1 MLASKTKTLEY
12 CNHSKSLIA
21 CYLGSATLLTIG
33 LCSTLYLATFM
44 YSWQSLLS
52 ASIPAWIVSYTEVTA
67 NFLMSR
73 QKPQIL
79 ILGSSLSLAA
89 LPPFADN
96 KDNALALRRDLGDPA
111 LAQVDL
117 LATPGKLIS
126 DDYLLTQTL
135 LYKTRQK
142 PQLLVLTYSFRD
154 FHDNLSMDDLSQTPI
169 SRMLDFSQSNLHFYP
184 NLLNCFTPDG
194 LTEEI
199 KAITS
204 SHQSHYQAVVSLYR
218 HAVSDS
224 GKDIFK
230 PHQATSNAQK
240 TIIKNNAATSAN
252 TKASANSNLDEYTK
266 RYQPFNSTRF
276 DKQLACL
283 KGLLETAQKEALP
296 VVLINMPVTEANR
309 NLITCPDAN
318 WQAPIKQL
326 AKQYGADCGDF
337 DAAPLNSNLT
347 TNDFSD
353 CVHLN
358 KSGQAKFVAAFTP
371 WLKQTKAY
379 KQAFAN

>member
-1 MLASKTKTLEY
+1 MLASKTKTLKQPTRP
-12 CNHSKSLIA
+12 KSPIA
-21 CYLGSATLLTIG
+21 CYLSSAALLTLS
-33 LCSTLYLATFM
+33 LCSTFYLATFI

-67 NFLMSR
+67 NFLLSR
-73 QKPQIL
+73 SKPQIL

-89 LPPFADN
+89 MPPAGPLN
-96 KDNALALRRDLGDPA
+96 SKQALQRDLHDSS
-111 LAQVDL
+111 LARIDL

-126 DDYLLTQTL
+126 DDYLLTKTL

-142 PQLLVLTYSFRD
+142 PRLLVLTYSFRD
-154 FHDNLSMDDLSQTPI
+154 FHDNLSLGDLSQTPI

-184 NLLNCFTPDG
+184 NLLNCFTLDG
-194 LTEEI
+194 LAEEM
-199 KAITS
+199 KTVMD

-218 HAVSDS
+218 QAVGES

-230 PHQATSNAQK
+230 PDKAVGKDTQIPAKTS
-240 TIIKNNAATSAN
+240 TV
-252 TKASANSNLDEYTK
+252 TKASTLTNLDEYTK
-266 RYQPFNSTRF
+266 RYQPFNSKMF
-276 DKQLACL
+276 AKQLECL
-283 KGLLETAQKEALP
+283 KELLATAQKEELP
-296 VVLINMPVTEANR
+296 LVLVNMPVTKVNR
-309 NLITCPDAN
+309 DLIKSPDAD

-326 AKQYGADCGDF
+326 ARQYGADCGDF

-358 KSGQAKFVAAFTP
+358 KSGQAKFLAAFTP
-371 WLKQTKAY
+371 WLKETKAY

>member
-1 MLASKTKTLEY
+1 MLASKTKTLE
-12 CNHSKSLIA
+12 NKTSSTSLIS
-21 CYLGSATLLTIG
+21 CYLSSATLLTLS
-33 LCSTLYLATFM
+33 LCAALYLSTFLL
-44 YSWQSLLS
+44 SWQSLLS
-52 ASIPAWIVSYTEVTA
+52 SAIPAWIVSYTEVTA
-67 NFLMSR
+67 NFLLARS
-73 QKPQIL
+73 KPQIL

-89 LPPFADN
+89 LPPFGDK

-126 DDYLLTQTL
+126 DDYLLTKTV

-142 PQLLVLTYSFRD
+142 PRLLVLTYSFRD
-154 FHDNLSMDDLSQTPI
+154 FHDNLSMADLSQTPI

-199 KAITS
+199 KALTA

-218 HAVSDS
+218 HTISDR
-224 GKDIFK
+224 GADFFK
-230 PHQATSNAQK
+230 P
-240 TIIKNNAATSAN
+240 TSAVGADKEGRAK
-252 TKASANSNLDEYTK
+252 TPTLSTSAIASPKSNLEEYTK
-266 RYQPFNSTRF
+266 RYQPFSSARF
-276 DKQLACL
+276 AKQLECL
-283 KGLLETAQKEALP
+283 KGLLETAQKEQLP
-296 VVLINMPVTEANR
+296 IVLINMPVTDANR
-309 NLITCPDAN
+309 NLITSPDAN

-326 AKQYGADCGDF
+326 AMQYDADCGDF

-347 TNDFSD
+347 TTDFSD
-353 CVHLN
+353 SVHLN
-358 KSGQAKFVAAFTP
+358 QSGQTKFIEAFTP

-379 KQAFAN
+379 KQAFTN

>member
-1 MLASKTKTLEY
+1 MLASKTKTLKY

-21 CYLGSATLLTIG
+21 CYLGSATLLTMG

-44 YSWQSLLS
+44 YSWQSLLG

-79 ILGSSLSLAA
+79 ILGSSLSVAA
-89 LPPFADN
+89 LPPFGDN

-111 LAQVDL
+111 FAQADL

-126 DDYLLTQTL
+126 DDYLLTKTL

-142 PQLLVLTYSFRD
+142 PRLLVLTYSFRD
-154 FHDNLSMDDLSQTPI
+154 FHDNLSMADLSQTPI

-218 HAVSDS
+218 HTVRDRGTDLFRPTEAASADKDS
-224 GKDIFK
+224 T
-230 PHQATSNAQK
+230 AK
-240 TIIKNNAATSAN
+240 TPTQSTSAN
-252 TKASANSNLDEYTK
+252 AIAKSNLDEYTK
-266 RYQPFNSTRF
+266 RYQPFSSARF
-276 DKQLACL
+276 AKQLECL
-283 KGLLETAQKEALP
+283 KGVLETSQKEQVPL
-296 VVLINMPVTEANR
+296 VLINMPVTNDNR
-309 NLITCPDAN
+309 ELISSPDAR
-318 WQAPIKQL
+318 L
-326 AKQYGADCGDF
+326 ASA
-337 DAAPLNSNLT
+337 
-347 TNDFSD
+347 
-353 CVHLN
+353 H
-358 KSGQAKFVAAFTP
+358 
-371 WLKQTKAY
+371 QTIS
-379 KQAFAN
+379 

>member
-1 MLASKTKTLEY
+1 MLASKTKTVEY

-52 ASIPAWIVSYTEVTA
+52 ASIPAWIISYTEVTA

-96 KDNALALRRDLGDPA
+96 KDNALALRRDLGDPT

-126 DDYLLTQTL
+126 DDYLLTKTL

-142 PQLLVLTYSFRD
+142 PRLLVLTYSFRD
-154 FHDNLSMDDLSQTPI
+154 FHDNLSMVDLNQTPI

-194 LTEEI
+194 LTGEI
-199 KAITS
+199 KALTA

-218 HAVSDS
+218 HTVSDK
-224 GKDIFK
+224 GADLFK
-230 PHQATSNAQK
+230 PTRKDSADKESSAK
-240 TIIKNNAATSAN
+240 TPTQSTSA
-252 TKASANSNLDEYTK
+252 KVSAKSNLEEYAK
-266 RYQPFNSTRF
+266 RYQPFNSKRF
-276 DKQLACL
+276 AKQLECL
-283 KGLLETAQKEALP
+283 KGLLETAQMEQLP
-296 VVLINMPVTEANR
+296 VVLINMPVTEVNR
-309 NLITCPDAN
+309 NLIKSPDAN

-326 AKQYGADCGDF
+326 AMQYGADCGDF

-353 CVHLN
+353 SIHLN
-358 KSGQAKFVAAFTP
+358 KSGQTKFIAVFTP
-371 WLKQTKAY
+371 WLKKTKAY

>member
-1 MLASKTKTLEY
+1 MLASKTKTLE
-12 CNHSKSLIA
+12 HPTRPKSPIA
-21 CYLGSATLLTIG
+21 CYLSSAALLTLS
-33 LCSTLYLATFM
+33 LCITLYLATFM

-52 ASIPAWIVSYTEVTA
+52 ASIPAWIVSYTEETA
-67 NFLMSR
+67 NFLLTRS
-73 QKPQIL
+73 KPQIL

-89 LPPFADN
+89 MPPAGPEDN
-96 KDNALALRRDLGDPA
+96 QRALRRDLHDSS
-111 LAQVDL
+111 LAQIDL

-126 DDYLLTQTL
+126 DDYLLTKTL

-142 PQLLVLTYSFRD
+142 PRLLVLTYSFRD
-154 FHDNLSMDDLSQTPI
+154 FHDNLSLGDLSQTPI

-184 NLLNCFTPDG
+184 NLLNCFTADG
-194 LTEEI
+194 LVEEI
-199 KAITS
+199 KTVMD
-204 SHQSHYQAVVSLYR
+204 SHQSHYQAVVGLYR

-240 TIIKNNAATSAN
+240 TSIKNNAATPA
-252 TKASANSNLDEYTK
+252 TVKASANSNLDEYTK
-266 RYQPFNSTRF
+266 RYQPFNSKMF
-276 DKQLACL
+276 AEQLKCL
-283 KGLLETAQKEALP
+283 KELLEIAQKEQLP
-296 VVLINMPVTEANR
+296 VVLINMPVTSVNR
-309 NLITCPDAN
+309 DLIKSPDAD

-326 AKQYGADCGDF
+326 AKQFGADCGDF
-337 DAAPLNSNLT
+337 DAAPLASNLT

-358 KSGQAKFVAAFTP
+358 KSGQTKFLAAFTP
-371 WLKQTKAY
+371 WLKQTRAY

>member
-44 YSWQSLLS
+44 YSWQVLLS

-126 DDYLLTQTL
+126 DEYLLTQTL

-154 FHDNLSMDDLSQTPI
+154 FHDNLSMADLSQTPI

-184 NLLNCFTPDG
+184 NLLNCFTVAG

-199 KAITS
+199 KDLTA

-218 HAVSDS
+218 HAVRDR
-224 GKDIFK
+224 GTDFFK
-230 PHQATSNAQK
+230 PHQATSNAQQ
-240 TIIKNNAATSAN
+240 TSIKNNAATSAN

-266 RYQPFNSTRF
+266 RYQPFNSKMF
-276 DKQLACL
+276 AEQLKCL
-283 KGLLETAQKEALP
+283 KELLEIAQKEHLP

-318 WQAPIKQL
+318 WQAPIRQL
-326 AKQYGADCGDF
+326 AMQYGADCGDF
-337 DAAPLNSNLT
+337 DAAPLASNLT

-358 KSGQAKFVAAFTP
+358 KSGQTKFLAAFTP
-371 WLKQTKAY
+371 WLKQTRAY

>member
-21 CYLGSATLLTIG
+21 CYVDSATLLTLS

-44 YSWQSLLS
+44 YSWQSLLI
-52 ASIPAWIVSYTEVTA
+52 ASIPAWIVTYTEVTA
-67 NFLMSR
+67 NFLLARS
-73 QKPQIL
+73 KPQIL

-89 LPPFADN
+89 LPPFGDN
-96 KDNALALRRDLGDPA
+96 KDNDLALRRDLGDPA

-126 DDYLLTQTL
+126 DDYLLTKTL

-142 PQLLVLTYSFRD
+142 PRLLVLTYSFRD
-154 FHDNLSMDDLSQTPI
+154 FHDNLSMADLSQTPI

-199 KAITS
+199 KALTA

-218 HAVSDS
+218 HVVSDS
-224 GKDIFK
+224 GTDLFK
-230 PHQATSNAQK
+230 PNRKASADKDSSAK
-240 TIIKNNAATSAN
+240 TPTQSTSAN
-252 TKASANSNLDEYTK
+252 ASAKSNLDEYTK
-266 RYQPFNSTRF
+266 RYQPFSSTRF

-283 KGLLETAQKEALP
+283 KGLLETTQKEGLP

-309 NLITCPDAN
+309 NLITSPDAN

-326 AKQYGADCGDF
+326 AMQYGADCGDF

-347 TNDFSD
+347 TTDFSD
-353 CVHLN
+353 SVHLN
-358 KSGQAKFVAAFTP
+358 KSGQAKFIATFTP

>member
-12 CNHSKSLIA
+12 GNHSKSLIA
-21 CYLGSATLLTIG
+21 CYVGSTALLTLS

-67 NFLMSR
+67 DFLLARS
-73 QKPQIL
+73 KPQIL

-89 LPPFADN
+89 LPPFGDSKN
-96 KDNALALRRDLGDPA
+96 NDLALRRDLGDPA

-126 DDYLLTQTL
+126 DDYLLTKTV

-142 PQLLVLTYSFRD
+142 PRLLVLTYSFRD
-154 FHDNLSMDDLSQTPI
+154 FHDNLSMADLSQTPI

-184 NLLNCFTPDG
+184 NLLNCFTADG
-194 LTEEI
+194 LVEEI
-199 KAITS
+199 KTVMD

-240 TIIKNNAATSAN
+240 TSIKNMLNCLIPI
-252 TKASANSNLDEYTK
+252 SNITLT
-266 RYQPFNSTRF
+266 QP
-276 DKQLACL
+276 
-283 KGLLETAQKEALP
+283 E
-296 VVLINMPVTEANR
+296 
-309 NLITCPDAN
+309 NL
-318 WQAPIKQL
+318 
-326 AKQYGADCGDF
+326 
-337 DAAPLNSNLT
+337 
-347 TNDFSD
+347 
-353 CVHLN
+353 
-358 KSGQAKFVAAFTP
+358 
-371 WLKQTKAY
+371 
-379 KQAFAN
+379 

>member
-1 MLASKTKTLEY
+1 
-12 CNHSKSLIA
+12 
-21 CYLGSATLLTIG
+21 
-33 LCSTLYLATFM
+33 M

-52 ASIPAWIVSYTEVTA
+52 ASIPAWIISYTEVTA

-96 KDNALALRRDLGDPA
+96 KDNALALRRDLGDPTP
-111 LAQVDL
+111 AQVDL

-126 DDYLLTQTL
+126 DDYLLTKTL

-142 PQLLVLTYSFRD
+142 PRLLVLTYSFRD
-154 FHDNLSMDDLSQTPI
+154 FHDNLSMVDLNQTPI

-194 LTEEI
+194 LTGEI
-199 KAITS
+199 KALTA

-218 HAVSDS
+218 HTVSDK
-224 GKDIFK
+224 GADLFK
-230 PHQATSNAQK
+230 PTRKDSADKESSAK
-240 TIIKNNAATSAN
+240 TPTQSTSA
-252 TKASANSNLDEYTK
+252 KVSAKSNLEEYAK
-266 RYQPFNSTRF
+266 RYQPFNSKRF
-276 DKQLACL
+276 AKQLECL
-283 KGLLETAQKEALP
+283 KGLLETAQMEQLP
-296 VVLINMPVTEANR
+296 VVLINMPVTEVNR
-309 NLITCPDAN
+309 NLIKSPDAN

-326 AKQYGADCGDF
+326 AMQYGADCGDF

-353 CVHLN
+353 SIHLN
-358 KSGQAKFVAAFTP
+358 KSGQTKFIAVFTP
-371 WLKQTKAY
+371 WLKKTKAY